1 MLNFRM
7 TVRYKNKTIEI
18 KERESLLSIEK
29 LIQITAKN
37 LEEVTQEK
45 AILRD
50 RNNTTVG
57 DYSINLMII

>member
-7 TVRYKNKTIEI
+7 TVRYENGTIEI

-37 LEEVTQEK
+37 LEEITGEK
-45 AILRD
+45 SIVRD

>member
-7 TVRYKNKTIEI
+7 TVRYKNTIVET

-29 LIQITAKN
+29 LIQLTAKN
-37 LEEVTQEK
+37 LEEITGQEP
-45 AILRD
+45 IERD

-57 DYSINLMII
+57 NYSINLMIV